1 MEIGGWDDKLVW
13 DNAPPEYLPDICE
26 RQCRFVIA
34 HALMSP
40 YVVLGRADVIYQ
52 GSDIY
57 YVMIQLENQ
66 GFLPTYTGQKALER
80 GAVKPIEVNLSLP
93 SGVSLVSG
101 QLKQNIKHLEGRSN
115 KVTQLWAK
123 QGTDY
128 RCHVEWVIKGAS
140 GSEIEISAVGE
151 RSGTVCFRLQLDS
164 RGT

>member
-1 MEIGGWDDKLVW
+1 MREL
-13 DNAPPEYLPDICE
+13 AL
-26 RQCRFVIA
+26 IA

-40 YVVLGRADVIYQ
+40 RLVLGRADAISIYQ

-66 GFLPTYTGQKALER
+66 GFLPTYTSQKALER

-115 KVTQLWAK
+115 KVTNLWAK
-123 QGTDY
+123 QGIDY
-128 RCHVEWVIKGAS
+128 RCHVEWVIKGVPVVKLRLLLW
-140 GSEIEISAVGE
+140 GSDREQFLV
-151 RSGTVCFRLQLDS
+151 VCGLNYLR
-164 RGT
+164 